1 MSSYK
6 ANRNGNNSSDSNLS
20 EKERA
25 NKNNT
30 NNVRNAADVAIA
42 SGNPYAAAAGGGMAG
57 RLLAD
62 GCSVSRGNHRTA
74 GTVSRV

>member
-42 SGNPYAAAAGGGMAG
+42 SGNPYAVAAGGAVKA
-57 RLLAD
+57 AD
-62 GCSVSRGNHRTA
+62 KLTGGKAS
-74 GTVSRV
+74 